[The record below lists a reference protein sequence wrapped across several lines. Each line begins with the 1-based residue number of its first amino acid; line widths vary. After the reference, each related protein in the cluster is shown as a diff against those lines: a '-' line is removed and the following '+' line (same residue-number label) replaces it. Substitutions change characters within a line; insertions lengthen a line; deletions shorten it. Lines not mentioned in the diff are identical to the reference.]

1 MALHMSLQLG
11 GELRIKIADFT
22 CCVFCSALLHIFGL
36 RKGCFT
42 DAASLVLLSDVIFQ
56 GKVASKGLFA
66 KLTDSPFLLV
76 FNSQILPLSH
86 QDVVISFVLG
96 HHVNPQIAFFVKTT
110 YTSITAIFRGRI
122 VFLLVCFEFTQF

>member
-22 CCVFCSALLHIFGL
+22 CCVLCSALLHIFGL

-66 KLTDSPFLLV
+66 KLTDSHFLLV
-76 FNSQILPLSH
+76 FKSQILPLFH
-86 QDVVISFVLG
+86 QDVVSSFVLG
-96 HHVNPQIAFFVKTT
+96 HHVNPQIAFFLKTT
-110 YTSITAIFRGRI
+110 SVTLFQSMADQIGFY
-122 VFLLVCFEFTQF
+122 

>member
-11 GELRIKIADFT
+11 GELRIKIADVT
-22 CCVFCSALLHIFGL
+22 CCVLCSALLHIFGL

-66 KLTDSPFLLV
+66 KLTDSALLLV
-76 FNSQILPLSH
+76 FNCQILPLFH
-86 QDVVISFVLG
+86 QGVVISFVLG
-96 HHVNPQIAFFVKTT
+96 HHVNPQNAFFFKTT
-110 YTSITAIFRGRI
+110 STFITAIFRGRI
-122 VFLLVCFEFTQF
+122 VFILVCVKLSQF

>member
-22 CCVFCSALLHIFGL
+22 CCVLCSALLHIFGL

-66 KLTDSPFLLV
+66 KLTDSHFLLV
-76 FNSQILPLSH
+76 FKSQILPLSPRCG
-86 QDVVISFVLG
+86 Q
-96 HHVNPQIAFFVKTT
+96 
-110 YTSITAIFRGRI
+110 
-122 VFLLVCFEFTQF
+122 LLSAWPPSESSDCLLFENDFHIYHSNIRKAHCLPFGLL

>member
-22 CCVFCSALLHIFGL
+22 CCVLCSALLHIFGL

-56 GKVASKGLFA
+56 GKVASKRLFA
-66 KLTDSPFLLV
+66 TLTKLWNLSFVARPE
-76 FNSQILPLSH
+76 ILFPVL
-86 QDVVISFVLG
+86 ISFPKGVLL
-96 HHVNPQIAFFVKTT
+96 Q
-110 YTSITAIFRGRI
+110 
-122 VFLLVCFEFTQF
+122 